1 MPVEFQSSETKEN
14 LMRAFAGECQ
24 ARMRYTLAAEEAK
37 KQNLQVVEKVFKYT
51 AAQEAEHA
59 EAFYKFLEPVAKST
73 LHIDGGYPVDI
84 SKSIPEL
91 LRMAQHNEME
101 EHDDVYKTFSEKA
114 KEEGFTKISAAFKM
128 IAEIE
133 KVHGERFG
141 KLADL
146 MEKNQLYVSEV
157 QTTWICLNCGYIHEG
172 TSAPAN
178 CPVCNVDQGYFIR
191 FELSPYEPIGKVGS
205 GN

>member
-1 MPVEFQSSETKEN
+1 MPVDFLSSQTKEN

-24 ARMRYTLAAEEAK
+24 ARMRYTLAAEEAR
-37 KQNLQVVEKVFKYT
+37 KQNVQVVEKVFQYT
-51 AAQEAEHA
+51 AAQEAKHA
-59 EAFYKFLEPVAKST
+59 EVFYKFLEPAAKST
-73 LHIDGGYPVDI
+73 IQIDGGYPVDI
-84 SKSIPEL
+84 SKSVVEL

-101 EHDDVYKTFSEKA
+101 EYNDVYKTFSEKA
-114 KEEGFTKISAAFKM
+114 KEEGFARISAAFKM
-128 IAEIE
+128 ISEIE

-146 MEKNQLYVSEV
+146 MEKNQLFVSEV

-172 TSAPAN
+172 TSAPAH
-178 CPVCNVDQGYFIR
+178 CPVCDVDQGYFIR

-205 GN
+205 GH